1 MARSR
6 GILALVAMLLAA
18 LAAAGGTAAR
28 VELGVRPAAGGVH
41 VGVAPTAANLL
52 RFDRS
57 SLSGRLAAAL
67 AVPHVHRTTEG
78 ALAIDLETGD
88 VVYSLNPNR
97 ALAPASNEKLTVTY
111 AALARLGPA
120 YRFRT
125 VVLGDGERDGAVWH
139 GNLYLQGHGDPT
151 LRTLGLTRLAAQ
163 LKLAGLRRVT
173 GSVLADESAFDT
185 RRTGPGWKPSFYMD
199 ESPPLSALVAN
210 RAKYHGQ
217 TTPDP
222 AGAAAALFTRL
233 LKQRGIAVGGESAWG
248 TAPADAFPLA
258 QIESDPLVDVLRFM
272 DRESDNFT
280 AEMVLKAL
288 GAEVAGRGTTGAGA
302 AVVVDALREAGVPLA
317 GVRIADGSGLSRL
330 DRLTPR
336 AIAAILT
343 TAWGDDQLRDAFWRA
358 LPVAG
363 RNGTLQ
369 DRLDRRPA
377 YGAVHAKTGTTDVA
391 SALSGYVRDR
401 FVFAVM
407 QNGHPIST
415 WWARHA
421 QDRFATALA
430 AQ

>member
-151 LRTLGLTRLAAQ
+151 LRTLGLMRLAAQ

-199 ESPPLSALVAN
+199 
-210 RAKYHGQ
+210 
-217 TTPDP
+217 
-222 AGAAAALFTRL
+222 
-233 LKQRGIAVGGESAWG
+233 
-248 TAPADAFPLA
+248 
-258 QIESDPLVDVLRFM
+258 
-272 DRESDNFT
+272 
-280 AEMVLKAL
+280 
-288 GAEVAGRGTTGAGA
+288 
-302 AVVVDALREAGVPLA
+302 
-317 GVRIADGSGLSRL
+317 
-330 DRLTPR
+330 
-336 AIAAILT
+336 
-343 TAWGDDQLRDAFWRA
+343 
-358 LPVAG
+358 
-363 RNGTLQ
+363 
-369 DRLDRRPA
+369 
-377 YGAVHAKTGTTDVA
+377 
-391 SALSGYVRDR
+391 
-401 FVFAVM
+401 
-407 QNGHPIST
+407 
-415 WWARHA
+415 
-421 QDRFATALA
+421 
-430 AQ
+430 